1 MMSYLTGKMAANI
14 YGLPLG
20 DQNYEI
26 AVKTLVKRFG
36 NDNAIIEKYL
46 SKLLDIRPVHNIH
59 DTEKLRTRY
68 DEVQAGFQSL
78 KAFGVASNSNG
89 CC

>member
-1 MMSYLTGKMAANI
+1 MAADI
-14 YGLPLG
+14 YGLPLS

-36 NDNAIIEKYL
+36 KHNAIIEEHM
-46 SKLLDIRPVHNIH
+46 SRLLDIRPVHNIH
-59 DTEKLRTRY
+59 GTEKLRTRY
-68 DEVQAGFQSL
+68 DKVQAGFQSL
-78 KAFGVASNSNG
+78 KALGVASNSYG